1 MLTPASSRWYLCMC
15 CFSLSVQDLSVKTG
29 LPSLSQMIP
38 SPSFELK
45 RSPCQYMKVLNS
57 LIAFLS
63 VQQSII
69 VKTSRSPGSAVTYQ
83 GSSCWYL
90 MFSCSKLLLF
100 VLHYHLG
107 DCLILLTTAA
117 PAFSF
122 FPLLLFIRSGI
133 GGRSLQNILWTQK
146 GYCSHLCLF
155 AVRRWSCSMHE
166 AGAKRGLVS
175 VVAGRSLNSYTRCS
189 KCC

>member
-90 MFSCSKLLLF
+90 MFSF
-100 VLHYHLG
+100 QV
-107 DCLILLTTAA
+107 AA
-117 PAFSF
+117 ICITLSPGGLSH
-122 FPLLLFIRSGI
+122 PL
-133 GGRSLQNILWTQK
+133 N
-146 GYCSHLCLF
+146 YCSSSLF
-155 AVRRWSCSMHE
+155 YLPLTCVYQKWYQWKVIAEYPMDTE
-166 AGAKRGLVS
+166 GLLQS
-175 VVAGRSLNSYTRCS
+175 PLPF
-189 KCC
+189 CCQEVELLDA